1 MKLNRKNFEISWPY
15 LMLTILIP
23 SLVACGNAN
32 DNPTNG
38 KKLLGPTTG
47 RLIDAG
53 VGGVSYITSSKIEGI
68 TDEKGTYNYNHGDMV
83 EFKLGSLSI
92 GKVTAAAIV
101 TPIDLAGESIVRLEN
116 LLVLLQSLDGD
127 GNPENGII
135 IPINVAAAVDAS
147 INLDS
152 DPAIFISS
160 DALQVIRRIT
170 GIVGTI
176 KSRLEARN
184 HFLSQSMNLLSADVW
199 VKYDDKTAVMI
210 RTSADKGGEYL
221 QGEATPDDVCDA
233 NRVCGTKVS
242 TAGVEYGIAT
252 ISEFDTR
259 GFNIIGKPIIDTNLK
274 AGLSHPQ
281 TTSRIRTDGVE
292 LIVTEIVTIPR
303 ERKQNSIFS
312 ELFHISGTGGGT
324 LQVAANK
331 GPLKTKIKESRFS
344 GIDNDPESIVGG
356 WVQDTT
362 ILKTPTYLFFPNG
375 KFMLVDPIGDPERNG
390 HKSCGNP
397 GVEFATYT
405 HDVSSKFLGI
415 KGFTYDTNGCAGFS
429 GIDEATLQFSENGNA
444 VALKTKKGTLI
455 TLHRISKKGY

>member
-83 EFKLGSLSI
+83 EFKLGSLLI
-92 GKVTAAAIV
+92 GKVTASAIV

-176 KSRLEARN
+176 KSTLEARN

-312 ELFHISGTGGGT
+312 ELFHISGTGEAHYR
-324 LQVAANK
+324 LPPIRVL
-331 GPLKTKIKESRFS
+331 LKLRLRKVVF
-344 GIDNDPESIVGG
+344 
-356 WVQDTT
+356 
-362 ILKTPTYLFFPNG
+362 
-375 KFMLVDPIGDPERNG
+375 LV
-390 HKSCGNP
+390 
-397 GVEFATYT
+397 
-405 HDVSSKFLGI
+405 
-415 KGFTYDTNGCAGFS
+415 
-429 GIDEATLQFSENGNA
+429 
-444 VALKTKKGTLI
+444 
-455 TLHRISKKGY
+455 

>member
-1 MKLNRKNFEISWPY
+1 MWLFTFYMW
-15 LMLTILIP
+15 
-23 SLVACGNAN
+23 
-32 DNPTNG
+32 
-38 KKLLGPTTG
+38 
-47 RLIDAG
+47 
-53 VGGVSYITSSKIEGI
+53 
-68 TDEKGTYNYNHGDMV
+68 
-83 EFKLGSLSI
+83 
-92 GKVTAAAIV
+92 
-101 TPIDLAGESIVRLEN
+101 
-116 LLVLLQSLDGD
+116 
-127 GNPENGII
+127 
-135 IPINVAAAVDAS
+135 
-147 INLDS
+147 
-152 DPAIFISS
+152 
-160 DALQVIRRIT
+160 RIT

-176 KSRLEARN
+176 KSTLEARN

-375 KFMLVDPIGDPERNG
+375 KFMLVDPRKTCAAIGVISKTFNAEKLTTDIVG
-390 HKSCGNP
+390 I
-397 GVEFATYT
+397 
-405 HDVSSKFLGI
+405 SSKFYTWITTTLVTI
-415 KGFTYDTNGCAGFS
+415 AFRIPN
-429 GIDEATLQFSENGNA
+429 GID
-444 VALKTKKGTLI
+444 
-455 TLHRISKKGY
+455 